1 MYRHIMCTG
10 LCAAALVLTSC
21 FPFSSRS
28 SDAAQPEP
36 VVAAAPDHA
45 PAAAPAP
52 AVEVK
57 KQPAA
62 PAKASANVKGK
73 KQTVKAGPP
82 SEDKARAELDDFL
95 VKYTQQANRSMNGS
109 RSKPRVFTRGKMHVA
124 QFSEID
130 PASVHADMRKSISK
144 HFDYTARM
152 YYVENTFE
160 SVGKTQKEAL
170 KGPFKVVN
178 SKKLTELPRYYKGK
192 WEN

>member
-1 MYRHIMCTG
+1 MYRHIMCAG

-28 SDAAQPEP
+28 GNAAQPEP
-36 VVAAAPDHA
+36 VVAAAPDQA

-57 KQPAA
+57 KQPPV
-62 PAKASANVKGK
+62 PAKASAKTKGK
-73 KQTVKAGPP
+73 KQAAKAGTP
-82 SEDKARAELDDFL
+82 SEDQVRAELDAFL

-109 RSKPRVFTRGKMHVA
+109 RSKPRVFTRGKTHVA

-130 PASVHADMRKSISK
+130 PASVHADMRKSLSK
-144 HFDYTARM
+144 HFDYVARM
-152 YYVENTFE
+152 YYVENIYE
-160 SVGKTQKEAL
+160 CVGKSQKEAL

>member
-1 MYRHIMCTG
+1 MYRQIMCAG
-10 LCAAALVLTSC
+10 LCASALVLTSC
-21 FPFSSRS
+21 FPFSSETS
-28 SDAAQPEP
+28 NAAQPEP
-36 VVAAAPDHA
+36 VVAAAPDQA
-45 PAAAPAP
+45 SAAAPAP
-52 AVEVK
+52 AAAVK

-62 PAKASANVKGK
+62 KAKATAKAGK
-73 KQTVKAGPP
+73 KQAAKAGPP
-82 SEDKARAELDDFL
+82 SEAQARAELDDFL
-95 VKYTQQANRSMNGS
+95 VKYTQQANKNMNGS
-109 RSKPRVFTRGKMHVA
+109 RSKPRVFTRGKNHVA

-130 PASVHADMRKSISK
+130 PVSVHADMRKSISK

-160 SVGKTQKEAL
+160 CVGKTKKEAL